1 MPPIPPGGWARESVR
16 DYWREMIATSTQNA
30 PLSHAEL
37 AEFLRTRNAFWKWF
51 WGKRSEG
58 VVNEPPGPEA
68 CFDLRIKALPSL
80 TAVLVFFW
88 LGWCLPIFLLFLA
101 STQ

>member
-1 MPPIPPGGWARESVR
+1 
-16 DYWREMIATSTQNA
+16 MIATSTQNA

-37 AEFLRTRNAFWKWF
+37 AEFLRARNAFWKWF

-68 CFDLRIKALPSL
+68 CFDLRIKALPFL
-80 TAVLVFFW
+80 TAVLVFSGLAGLCQFSFCSW
-88 LGWCLPIFLLFLA
+88 HLPNDDSSRRFA
-101 STQ
+101 MYSK